1 MLLSTAMPIAMAA
14 IVIVIISSGRLINP
28 IKPNTKVAANRL
40 GIMPIMDSITDL
52 NKTIN
57 IRKIPAITKP
67 RDNICESNK
76 LCNILLYS
84 MSMPVKKYDSFL
96 KSNFFSMSY

>member
-1 MLLSTAMPIAMAA
+1 MLLSTAIPIAIAA
-14 IVIVIISSGRLINP
+14 IVIVIISNGRLINP
-28 IKPNTKVAANRL
+28 ISPNTKVAANRL
-40 GIMPIMDSITDL
+40 GIMPITDSITDL

-57 IRKIPAITKP
+57 MRKIPTITKP

-84 MSMPVKKYDSFL
+84 MSMPVKK
-96 KSNFFSMSY
+96 